1 LYALLLKPLMPLLL
15 LLHALLLQPWRAAL
29 LLLLLLRAHAYCAV
43 AAAGEL
49 CCLFG
54 VPVRGGL
61 FLAYDSYEAW
71 RVCAVQGRG

>member
-1 LYALLLKPLMPLLL
+1 MCHGRLVRLPVVCT
-15 LLHALLLQPWRAAL
+15 AAATL
-29 LLLLLLRAHAYCAV
+29 ASGVV

-61 FLAYDSYEAW
+61 FLAYDSHEAW
-71 RVCAVQGRG
+71 RVCAVQGAAGTVPTLGLAGVSHC